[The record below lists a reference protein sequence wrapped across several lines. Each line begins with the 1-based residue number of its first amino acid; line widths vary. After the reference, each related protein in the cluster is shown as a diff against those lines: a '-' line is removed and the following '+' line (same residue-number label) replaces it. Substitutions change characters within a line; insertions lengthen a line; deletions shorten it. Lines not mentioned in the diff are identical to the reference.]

1 MTMENEATV
10 FVVDDDGAV
19 RDALRSL
26 FESVNLNVETFE
38 SAEQFLRAYQPERPG
53 CLVLDIRMPGMG
65 GLRLLEHLKS
75 QAIPLPVIVLTGYAD
90 VNTAVRAMKAGAVD
104 FVQKPFTEQ
113 ELLEQIQKALE
124 QDARLRSER
133 AKQSEIEARLARLTP
148 RERQVFERLVGGK
161 TNKDIAADLG
171 ISAKTVET
179 HRAHI
184 MQKMQA
190 KSLAEL
196 VRLALRHH
204 RYS

>member
-75 QAIPLPVIVLTGYAD
+75 QAIPLPVIVLTGYGD

-104 FVQKPFTEQ
+104 FVQKPFTTQ

-171 ISAKTVET
+171 
-179 HRAHI
+179 
-184 MQKMQA
+184 
-190 KSLAEL
+190 
-196 VRLALRHH
+196 
-204 RYS
+204 